1 MKKLIEV
8 IISLILIFI
17 FVEYI
22 LYLENLY
29 SFAIGLFL
37 FMPFSSFIIAPL
49 MRVRFFFKFYSKIL
63 LVQFPNKKVYDL
75 HLANNF
81 DLIRFS
87 KNCNNAKKMIF
98 LEIVEGLL
106 NICEEIEQ
114 EKLPK
119 KLNIQAIT
127 FFMNHRT
134 FKKLGFKKIRF
145 SPQYAILFLFDYIG
159 ITISNYFVSKKF
171 RFVNIIKTS
180 KASMTGEDLIQN
192 KKNLIE
198 IKLKLK
204 LGKNYNKSLNSDT
217 TRGR

>member
-37 FMPFSSFIIAPL
+37 FMPFSSFVIAPL
-49 MRVRFFFKFYSKIL
+49 MRVRFLYKYYSTIL

-75 HLANNF
+75 HLVNNF
-81 DLIRFS
+81 DLINFS
-87 KNCNNAKKMIF
+87 RNKNNAKKMIF

-114 EKLPK
+114 DKLPK

-127 FFMNHRT
+127 FFMNNRT
-134 FKKLGFKKIRF
+134 FKKLGFKKVRF

-198 IKLKLK
+198 IKLKL
-204 LGKNYNKSLNSDT
+204 GKNYNQRFNPT
-217 TRGR
+217 AE

>member
-37 FMPFSSFIIAPL
+37 FMPFSSFVIAPL
-49 MRVRFFFKFYSKIL
+49 MRVRFLYKYYSTIL

-75 HLANNF
+75 HLVNNF
-81 DLIRFS
+81 DLINFS
-87 KNCNNAKKMIF
+87 RNK
-98 LEIVEGLL
+98 
-106 NICEEIEQ
+106 EIEQ
-114 EKLPK
+114 DKLPK

-127 FFMNHRT
+127 FFMNNRT
-134 FKKLGFKKIRF
+134 FKKLGFKKVRF

-198 IKLKLK
+198 IKLKL
-204 LGKNYNKSLNSDT
+204 GKNYNQRFNPT
-217 TRGR
+217 AE

>member
-8 IISLILIFI
+8 AISLILIFI

-29 SFAIGLFL
+29 SFALGLFL
-37 FMPFSSFIIAPL
+37 FMPFSSFVIAPL
-49 MRVRFFFKFYSKIL
+49 MRVKFLYKYYSTVL

-75 HLANNF
+75 HLVNNF
-81 DLIRFS
+81 DLINFS
-87 KNCNNAKKMIF
+87 RNRDNARKMI
-98 LEIVEGLL
+98 LLGIVEGLL

-119 KLNIQAIT
+119 SLKIQAIT
-127 FFMNHRT
+127 FFMNART
-134 FKKLGFKKIRF
+134 FKKLGFKKVRYT
-145 SPQYAILFLFDYIG
+145 PQYAILYFFDYIG
-159 ITISNYFVSKKF
+159 ILFSNYFISKKF
-171 RFVNIIKTS
+171 RLVNIIKTS

-198 IKLKLK
+198 IKLKLCRK
-204 LGKNYNKSLNSDT
+204 L
-217 TRGR
+217 